1 MQRQHAADAP
11 VAPAETSPPAMNRV
25 LLSARIVQRDALRYT
40 PAGLPVLD
48 VRLAHESQRQQQGQ
62 ARKISMEL
70 HASALGDLAGTLMRT
85 TVGTAGDFEGFL
97 VKQRNGRGVMLQ
109 IESFSPSPAP
119 EAVRLDVT
127 N

>member
-1 MQRQHAADAP
+1 
-11 VAPAETSPPAMNRV
+11 MNRLV
-25 LLSARIVQRDALRYT
+25 LQAQLLERAALRYT

-62 ARKISMEL
+62 TRKISMEL
-70 HASALGDLAGTLMRT
+70 HATALGDLATTLMRT

-109 IESFSPSPAP
+109 IESYSPTPDPQAPAC
-119 EAVRLDVT
+119 T
-127 N
+127 